1 MDPINFE
8 VVETVLSQRSGGN
21 VSTWRLHYRPWSDDD
36 PIEPAIAAW
45 AYRPS
50 DDEVIKFVQNFLN
63 VAKIL
68 ETAGDLV
75 GFLEDRESVEPREI
89 LVNREGYFF
98 AVE

>member
-8 VVETVLSQRSGGN
+8 VIETVSSRRPGGN
-21 VSTWRLHYRPWSDDD
+21 ISTWSLHYRPWGDDD

-50 DDEVIKFVQNFLN
+50 DEDVEKFVRNFLN

-68 ETAGDLV
+68 EAAGDLI
-75 GFLEDRESVEPREI
+75 GFLEDRESADYREV

-98 AVE
+98 GV